1 LKLAGISIAE
11 FMENDMNSSNTPGRS
26 MLAGLA
32 GSVVLTGIHETLRKT
47 TPEAPRMDL
56 LGMQSLSKLLKVIG
70 LPIPGQPAL
79 FGWTLLGDVGGNAL
93 YYSLAARGS
102 AKSVWVKG
110 ISLGLIA
117 GIAAVILPAHVG
129 LDNKASARTTNT
141 AVKTIAI
148 YLAGGIATAAV
159 AWALSSRNMPLEIK
173 TSKVHTA

>member
-1 LKLAGISIAE
+1 
-11 FMENDMNSSNTPGRS
+11 MENDMNSSNTLGRS

-32 GSVVLTGIHETLRKT
+32 GSVVLTGIHETLRRS
-47 TPEAPRMDL
+47 TPDAPRMDL

-110 ISLGLIA
+110 IALGLIA
-117 GIAAVILPAHVG
+117 GISAVILPSHIG

-141 AVKTIAI
+141 AIKTIAI
-148 YLAGGIATAAV
+148 YVAGGIATAAV
-159 AWALSSRNMPLEIK
+159 AQALSSRKKRLEIK
-173 TSKVHTA
+173 TPEVQPA